1 MSETLVR
8 ARRWWWPWVVA
19 ALLLAVAA
27 GGVLW
32 RRPRPAPE
40 WERIK
45 ADIRARFPGVKQLST
60 ADLAAWLADA
70 ARPVPILL
78 DARSEEEFAV
88 SHLPKARRVD
98 PQEIPADLER
108 SQLVVVYCS
117 VGYRSSRLAERMQ
130 AAGFAGVYNLE
141 GSIFEWANQG
151 REVVRGATPVREV
164 HPYDEQWGQLLDPAR
179 RAGYSEQSK

>member
-8 ARRWWWPWVVA
+8 ARRRWWPWVVV
-19 ALLLAVAA
+19 ALPLAVAA
-27 GGVLW
+27 GGAVW
-32 RRPRPAPE
+32 RHLRPAPE

-70 ARPVPILL
+70 SRPVPILL

-88 SHLPKARRVD
+88 SHLPKARRAET
-98 PQEIPADLER
+98 QAIPEDLES
-108 SQLVVVYCS
+108 SQPIVVYCS

-130 AAGFAGVYNLE
+130 AVGFSSVYNLE
-141 GSIFEWANQG
+141 GSIFEWVNQG
-151 REVVRGATPVREV
+151 HEVVRGETPVREV
-164 HPYDEQWGQLLDPAR
+164 HPYDEQWGQLLDPVR
-179 RAGYSEQSK
+179 RAKHSEKGK